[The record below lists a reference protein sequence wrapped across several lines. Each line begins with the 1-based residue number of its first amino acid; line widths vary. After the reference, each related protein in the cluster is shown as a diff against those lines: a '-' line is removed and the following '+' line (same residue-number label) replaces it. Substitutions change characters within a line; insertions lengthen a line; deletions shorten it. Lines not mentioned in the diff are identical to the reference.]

1 MAKVKKKYVRDKK
14 DIIKSLVNDDRRTAV
29 LSIKLLETSKIKG
42 HLIYLV
48 NYIDNGSE
56 KETHIIARDITD
68 AMVKLDPLLE
78 SGIPSS
84 TMNYMLGSEIFN
96 TDKDE

>member
-1 MAKVKKKYVRDKK
+1 MAKVKKKYQREKK
-14 DIIKSLVNDDRRTAV
+14 EIIKSLIDDGRQTAV
-29 LSIKLLETSKIKG
+29 LGIKLLETSKIKG

-48 NYIDNGSE
+48 NYIDNGTE

-68 AMVKLDPLLE
+68 AMHKLDPLLE
-78 SGIPSS
+78 SGIPSA

-96 TDKDE
+96 TNKDE

>member
-1 MAKVKKKYVRDKK
+1 MAKVKKKYQREKK
-14 DIIKSLVNDDRRTAV
+14 EIIQSLIKDGRQTTV

-48 NYIDNGSE
+48 NYIDNGTE

-68 AMVKLDPLLE
+68 AMNKLEPLVE

-96 TDKDE
+96 TNKDE

>member
-1 MAKVKKKYVRDKK
+1 MAKVKKKYQREKK
-14 DIIKSLVNDDRRTAV
+14 EIIKSLINDGRQTAV

-48 NYIDNGSE
+48 NYIDNGTE

-68 AMVKLDPLLE
+68 AMNKLDPLVE
-78 SGIPSS
+78 SGIPSA

-96 TDKDE
+96 TNKDE

>member
-1 MAKVKKKYVRDKK
+1 MGKVKKKYQREKREIINSLIK
-14 DIIKSLVNDDRRTAV
+14 DGRQTAV
-29 LSIKLLETSKIKG
+29 LSINLLETSKIKG

-48 NYIDNGSE
+48 NYIDNGTE

-68 AMVKLDPLLE
+68 AMSKLDPLVN

-96 TDKDE
+96 KDKDE

>member
-1 MAKVKKKYVRDKK
+1 MAKVKKKYQREKK
-14 DIIKSLVNDDRRTAV
+14 EIIKSLINGGRQTTV

-48 NYIDNGSE
+48 NYIDNGTE

-68 AMVKLDPLLE
+68 AMTKLDPLVE
-78 SGIPSS
+78 SGIPST
-84 TMNYMLGSEIFN
+84 TMNYMLGSEVFN
-96 TDKDE
+96 TNTDE

>member
-1 MAKVKKKYVRDKK
+1 MAKVKKKYLREKK
-14 DIIKSLVNDDRRTAV
+14 EIIKSLINDGRQTAV

-48 NYIDNGSE
+48 NYIDNGTE

-68 AMVKLDPLLE
+68 AMIKLDPLVE
-78 SGIPSS
+78 SGIPSA
-84 TMNYMLGSEIFN
+84 TMNYMLGSEVFN